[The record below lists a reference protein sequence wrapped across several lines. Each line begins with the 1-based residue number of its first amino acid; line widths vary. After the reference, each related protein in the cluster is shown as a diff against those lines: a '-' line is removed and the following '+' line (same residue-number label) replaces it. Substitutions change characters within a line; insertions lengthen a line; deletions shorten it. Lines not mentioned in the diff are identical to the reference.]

1 MKKKWRQWKE
11 ESENAFS
18 GWNDQGVWKG
28 LRKDPWKLRFLDFFQ
43 ITFGVLF
50 VCKWMHDENVLVF
63 FLDTFMCNHNQMS
76 Q

>member
-28 LRKDPWKLRFLDFFQ
+28 LKKDPWKLMFLDF
-43 ITFGVLF
+43 L
-50 VCKWMHDENVLVF
+50 
-63 FLDTFMCNHNQMS
+63 
-76 Q
+76 